1 MARTPIKKKKR
12 EPVEGRVY
20 ETDAI
25 RLLQSLPDQSVDL
38 IITDPAYESLEK
50 WRATG
55 TTTRLKKSKGSSNE
69 WFKTFPNSSY
79 PEFFRE
85 CYRVLKLGSMLY
97 MFCDEETRDIVT
109 TGFSPQ
115 SGASLECCLQ
125 TPSDILEHAPLLD
138 AGFKYWKALIWDKYH
153 CGMGYHW
160 PAQHELII
168 MAERVVRKNKHAKIK
183 RVRYPVGNIL
193 CGDVLRVP
201 RLKGKKYYPTEKPQ
215 ELIRLLIEA
224 SSEKG
229 DTILDPFCG
238 SGVVGQACAAMGRHY
253 ILGDLDTKEANR
265 RLG

>member
-1 MARTPIKKKKR
+1 MARTPIKR
-12 EPVEGRVY
+12 EPVEGRIY
-20 ETDAI
+20 EKDAV
-25 RLLQSLPDQSVDL
+25 RLLQSLPDQSVNL

-55 TTTRLKKSKGSSNE
+55 TTTRLKHSKGSSND
-69 WFKTFPNSSY
+69 WFKTFPNRCY
-79 PEFFRE
+79 PAFFDE
-85 CYRVLKLGSMLY
+85 CYRVLKPGSLLY
-97 MFCDEETRDIVT
+97 MFCDQETRDVVCC
-109 TGFSPQ
+109 GYAPQ
-115 SGASLECCLQ
+115 TKVGHYQ
-125 TPSDILEHAPLLD
+125 GVVPPLIN
-138 AGFKYWKALIWDKYH
+138 AGFKYWKSLVWDKHH

-168 MAERVVRKNKHAKIK
+168 LAERVVRKNKHAKIK

-229 DTILDPFCG
+229 DTVLDPFCG

-265 RLG
+265 RLSKGKF